1 MSSHTL
7 SSTAKRTY
15 WLGRYLERTESTAR
29 LIAENGNLMMDL
41 PARLPHSW
49 SPLISITGSEATFAT
64 FYDEPTERNVTRFM
78 IGDLRNPGSIL
89 SSLGSAREN
98 VRTLRGIIPRQ
109 AVEYI
114 IELHLYARDNLSG
127 SLSRSR
133 RAEGLSVVPALIQ
146 QIDGFMSANMLHDAH
161 WNFWRLGNFVE
172 RADMTT
178 RIIDVGT
185 DNPLQTAD
193 APGPFADLQWRSVLR
208 SLNATQSYLA
218 VRQEPIHQTAVVG
231 FLIGNASLPRSLT
244 YSLESLRNGLR
255 TLPRSERVLT
265 AVNRLRRFLQSSEIE
280 DLEGADLHEFLD
292 GCQAQL
298 AEIHQQINRTY
309 FEFRPSRKTSPAR
322 RSPGKQL
329 SGTHAK

>member
-1 MSSHTL
+1 MSGHTL

-29 LIAENGNLMMDL
+29 LIAENGNLMIDL

-49 SPLISITGSEATFAT
+49 SPLISITGSGATFAT
-64 FYDEPTERNVTRFM
+64 LYEEPTERNVTRFL
-78 IGDLRNPGSIL
+78 IGDLRNHGSIL
-89 SSLGSAREN
+89 SSLGWAREN

-114 IELHLYARDNLSG
+114 IELHLYARDHLSG
-127 SLSRSR
+127 ALSRSR
-133 RAEGLSVVPALIQ
+133 RAEGLTVVPALIQ
-146 QIDGFMSANMLHDAH
+146 QIEGFMSANMLHDAH

-193 APGPFADLQWRSVLR
+193 APGPFTDLQWRSVLR
-208 SLNATQSYLA
+208 SLNATQSYLT
-218 VRQEPIHQTAVVG
+218 VRQEPIHQSAVVG
-231 FLIGNASLPRSLT
+231 FLIGNRSLPRSLT

-255 TLPRSERVLT
+255 TLPRSDRALR

-280 DLEGADLHEFLD
+280 NLEGPELHQFLD
-292 GCQAQL
+292 GCQVQL
-298 AEIHQQINRTY
+298 AEIHQQIDRTY
-309 FEFRPSRKTSPAR
+309 FEFHPR
-322 RSPGKQL
+322 RIPQQADRSADTQPTR
-329 SGTHAK
+329 SDST

>member
-15 WLGRYLERTESTAR
+15 WLGRYLERAESTAR
-29 LIAENGNLMMDL
+29 LVAENGNLMMDL

-49 SPLISITGSEATFAT
+49 SPLISISGSEAVFASL
-64 FYDEPTERNVTRFM
+64 YDEATERNVTRFM
-78 IGDLRNPGSIL
+78 IADPRNPGSIL
-89 SSLGSAREN
+89 SSLGWAREN

-114 IELHLYARDNLSG
+114 IELNLYARENLSG

-133 RAEGLSVVPALIQ
+133 RAEGLSEVPALIQ

-178 RIIDVGT
+178 RVIDVGT

-193 APGPFADLQWRSVLR
+193 APGPFANLQWRSVLR
-208 SLNATQSYLA
+208 SLNASQSYLA
-218 VRQEPIHQTAVVG
+218 VRQEPIHQSAVVG
-231 FLIGNASLPRSLT
+231 FLIGNPTLPRSLT
-244 YSLESLRNGLR
+244 YSVESLRKGLR
-255 TLPRSERVLT
+255 ALPRSERVLT
-265 AVNRLRRFLQSSEIE
+265 AVNRLRRFLQHAQIE
-280 DLEGADLHEFLD
+280 SLKGADLHGFLD
-292 GCQAQL
+292 GCQVQL
-298 AEIHQQINRTY
+298 AEIHEQINRTY
-309 FEFRPSRKTSPAR
+309 FEFRPRRKPGEAI
-322 RSPGKQL
+322 RSA
-329 SGTHAK
+329 GTRPTRSEKT